1 MALIPNEEIKN
12 IRNSSNIVDII
23 SSYINLEPHGKNFFG
38 ICPFHNDHNPSMS
51 VSEEKQIYTCFV
63 CGNSGNVFNFVQNYE
78 NVDFVTAVKIVA
90 DKIGYNLKVDP
101 KSASPNKKYYDLMEL
116 ANKYY
121 INNLNSKDGASAKN
135 YLIKERYLTED
146 IIKEFKIGVA
156 LNDNNLNKLLT
167 TKGYKD
173 KELIDLSLAVNT
185 DSGLID
191 LFRNRITFPINDERG
206 NIVAFSARIYN
217 GEDTSKYIN
226 SKESVIFK
234 KGNILFNYDKAR
246 NEVSKTK
253 TIIVCEGQ
261 MDAIRMYSE
270 GIKNVCATMGTALT
284 KEHIALLRKLNSKII
299 LLMDN
304 DAAGEKSTL
313 ANGEE
318 LVKAGLDTLVVRL
331 SGEKDPDSYILKYGV
346 DAFKDNI
353 KSAISFFDFKINYL
367 KKNKNLAKSD
377 ELADYINNV
386 ISELNKSDDEILKA
400 VTINQISEKYHIDK
414 SLLESKL
421 IKKEN
426 VQKEVIKE
434 KVKKKSSKYER
445 AAEIILYMMMNDA
458 KYIRR
463 YQKELNYFPDKTY
476 KDIANDILA
485 FKEIN
490 GEFNLADFLTYVE
503 GFTYKDKI
511 LEIINQNVDFEK
523 LEIDF
528 DNFLS
533 IIRTWINEKQ
543 IEKLKAELKNE
554 TDIAR
559 KEELNDLI
567 IKLKRGNSE

>member
-434 KVKKKSSKYER
+434 KAKKKSSKYER